1 MFVIRINMKGTLF
14 FFIILISLT
23 LIMNKSKFSNK
34 LRKQDTIATTTTTTT
49 DQNVAGAN
57 TNNPTSPENDISTA
71 TIVQPNKPSG
81 TVTNKKSAFCYI
93 NDNGIIYDLNSLHNS
108 NIDYRIDT
116 VEGTFSFNFCKNAI
130 HSCTNKAGDEGLG
143 FFTDALDMQC
153 YKVAGP
159 STFSNKYDII
169 FDTETSNTTIRMT
182 MPTGE
187 ICKSNPDTNYS
198 TVFNIECSQ
207 DAEAAVIESNAFSAL
222 QCTNTINMKSKAAC
236 PFFNAYSVFNTIK
249 SNKYIFGSILIL
261 AGIFFCFFGLKFI
274 KITEMIAAG
283 VAVTLLFIWLIFSNI
298 TLTYATWAFWITIAI
313 SVAFGILVM
322 VLLGK
327 YEWIGRGILGG
338 LLGFVGGLFLYNL
351 ALRFIQ
357 SNPTVV
363 FWLTMAV
370 CIGLGIFITIW
381 IGKPILVISTSIV
394 GAYGIIRGA
403 SFMIGGFPDER
414 EVYDLGQKGEWDQ
427 MSDLLSGYVYI
438 YLGVFVV
445 LSIVGMIIQ
454 FKYFYD
460 DEEKKEKKDEENQK
474 LNP

>member
-1 MFVIRINMKGTLF
+1 MKGTLF
-14 FFIILISLT
+14 FFIVLISLT
-23 LIMNKSKFSNK
+23 LIQNKNKFSNK
-34 LRKQDTIATTTTTTT
+34 LRKQDTITTPTTN
-49 DQNVAGAN
+49 DENVAGTN
-57 TNNPTSPENDISTA
+57 TNNPTIPENDISTA
-71 TIVQPNKPSG
+71 SVVKASEPTGDIK
-81 TVTNKKSAFCYI
+81 TKKSAFCYL
-93 NDNGIIYDLNSLHNS
+93 NDNGIIYDLNALHNT

-116 VEGTFSFNFCKNAI
+116 VEGTFNFNFCKNAI
-130 HSCTNKAGDEGLG
+130 HSCTNKPEDAGLG
-143 FFTDALDMQC
+143 FFTDALNMQC
-153 YKVAGP
+153 YKVAGS
-159 STFSNKYDII
+159 STVSNKYDII
-169 FDTETSNTTIRMT
+169 FDTKTSKTTIAMT
-182 MPTGE
+182 MPSGE
-187 ICKSNPDTNYS
+187 ACKTNPDKNYS
-198 TVFNIECSQ
+198 TIFNIEC
-207 DAEAAVIESNAFSAL
+207 DATAEAAIIESNAFSSL
-222 QCTNTINMKSKAAC
+222 QCTNTINIKSKAAC
-236 PFFNAYSVFNTIK
+236 PFFDAYSVFNTIK

-298 TLTYATWAFWITIAI
+298 TLTYATWAFWLTIAI

-327 YEWIGRGILGG
+327 YEWIGRGLLGG
-338 LLGFVGGLFLYNL
+338 LLGFVSGLFVYNL

-363 FWLTMAV
+363 FWLTMVV
-370 CIGLGIFITIW
+370 CIAIGIFITIW
-381 IGKPILVISTSIV
+381 IGKPILVISTSII
-394 GAYGIIRGA
+394 GSYGIIRGI
-403 SFMIGGFPDER
+403 SFMAGGFPDER

-427 MSDLLSGYVYI
+427 MSDLLSLYVYI

-460 DEEKKEKKDEENQK
+460 EEEKKEKKGEENEK